1 MKTEKVYNRIFTQ
14 EKWDMVNK
22 YNKNLMNDFLLE
34 LKSQKKKEST
44 IKQYKNDLRI
54 LFIYILDE
62 LDNKPISKLNKK
74 SFRNYSLWLNEECHM
89 SNARV
94 NRLLS
99 ALRSMLTYATD
110 DDDYDD
116 IEINYAAKVKGLQKD
131 KVRDIVF
138 LSMDEVNYLYDT
150 LIKNKKYQQAT
161 LLGLMI
167 DSACRRNEAYQV
179 EKSSITE
186 DGALTNTVV
195 GKRGKKFRLLY
206 NDMTKKAF
214 KLYMEQ
220 RGEDNIESLWIT
232 KDANGQVRK
241 ASYESLYYW
250 VRSWRPIIAE
260 YSGVDKNFNAHS
272 FRHIA
277 LELLSTG
284 EHYICK
290 KLGKKKFELRE
301 LQLLANHSD
310 ISTTA
315 SYLADKSEDELLSAF
330 GLKKE

>member
-1 MKTEKVYNRIFTQ
+1 MTEKNVYNRIYTDQ
-14 EKWDMVNK
+14 KWSEVNE
-22 YNKNLMNDFLLE
+22 YNKALMDDFLLE
-34 LKSQKKKEST
+34 LRSQKKKDST
-44 IKQYKNDLRI
+44 LKQYRNDLRI
-54 LFIYILDE
+54 LFIYILE
-62 LDNKPISKLNKK
+62 HLKNKPIDKLNKK
-74 SFRNYSLWLNEECHM
+74 SFRNYSLWLSSECNM

-110 DDDYDD
+110 DDDYSED
-116 IEINYAAKVKGLQKD
+116 IETNYAAKVKGLQKD
-131 KVRDIVF
+131 AVRDIVF
-138 LSMDEVNYLYDT
+138 LSMDEINHLYET
-150 LIKNKKYQQAT
+150 LIKQKKYQHAT

-186 DGALTNTVV
+186 DGSFTNIVV

-206 NDMTKKAF
+206 NDMTKRAF

-220 RGEDNIESLWIT
+220 RGEDNIDSLWIT
-232 KDANGQVRK
+232 KDKGEPRK

-250 VRSWRPIIAE
+250 VKSWRSIIE
-260 YSGVDKNFNAHS
+260 DYSKVHKEFNAHS
-272 FRHIA
+272 FRHIS

-284 EHYICK
+284 DHYICK
-290 KLGKKKFELRE
+290 KLGKEKFELRE

-310 ISTTA
+310 ISTTQ

-330 GLKKE
+330 GLI

>member
-1 MKTEKVYNRIFTQ
+1 MSEKSVYNRIYTK
-14 EKWDMVNK
+14 EKWENVNK
-22 YNKNLMNDFLLE
+22 YNKSLMNDFLLE

-54 LFIYILDE
+54 LFIYIFEE
-62 LDNKPISKLNKK
+62 LDNKPIHKLNKK
-74 SFRNYSLWLNEECHM
+74 AFRNYSLWLNTECNM
-89 SNARV
+89 SSARV

-110 DDDYDD
+110 DDDYSDD
-116 IEINYAAKVKGLQKD
+116 IEINHASKVKGLQKE

-138 LSMDEVNYLYDT
+138 LSMEEVNFIYER
-150 LIKNKKYQQAT
+150 LIDRKKYQQAT
-161 LLGLMI
+161 LLGLLV

-186 DGALTNTVV
+186 DGAFTNTVT

-206 NDMTKKAF
+206 NDMTKKAY

-220 RGEDNIESLWIT
+220 RGEDDVESLWVT
-232 KDANGQVRK
+232 KENGEIKQ
-241 ASYESLYYW
+241 ASYESLYNW
-250 VRSWRPIIAE
+250 VRTWRPILADMHGEIKE
-260 YSGVDKNFNAHS
+260 FNAHS

-284 EHYICK
+284 DHYICK
-290 KLGKKKFELRE
+290 KLGKEKFELRE

-315 SYLADKSEDELLSAF
+315 SYLADKSEDELLTAF
-330 GLKKE
+330 GLK

>member
-1 MKTEKVYNRIFTQ
+1 MKEKNTYNRIYTD
-14 EKWDMVNK
+14 EKWESVNK
-22 YNKNLMNDFLLE
+22 YNKSLMNDFLLE

-44 IKQYKNDLRI
+44 LKQYKNDLRI
-54 LFIYILDE
+54 LFIYILEE
-62 LDNKPISKLNKK
+62 LDNKPIHKLNKK
-74 SFRNYSLWLNEECHM
+74 SFRNYSLWLSTECNM

-99 ALRSMLTYATD
+99 ALRSMLSYATD
-110 DDDYDD
+110 DEDYSDD
-116 IEINYAAKVKGLQKD
+116 IEINYAAKVKGLQKES
-131 KVRDIVF
+131 VRDIIF
-138 LSMDEVNYLYDT
+138 LSMDEVDYLYNYL
-150 LIKNKKYQQAT
+150 IEHKKYQQAT
-161 LLGLMI
+161 LLGLMV

-186 DGALTNTVV
+186 DGAFTNVVV

-220 RGEDNIESLWIT
+220 RGEDDVESLWVT
-232 KDANGQVRK
+232 KEDGKVKK
-241 ASYESLYYW
+241 ASYESLYNW
-250 VRSWRPIIAE
+250 VRCWRPIIE
-260 YSGVDKNFNAHS
+260 DYSGVYKPFNAHS

-284 EHYICK
+284 DHYICK
-290 KLGKKKFELRE
+290 KLGKEKFELRE

-315 SYLADKSEDELLSAF
+315 SYLADKSEDELLAAF
-330 GLKKE
+330 GLK

>member
-1 MKTEKVYNRIFTQ
+1 MSEKSVYNRIYTK
-14 EKWDMVNK
+14 EKWENVNK
-22 YNKNLMNDFLLE
+22 YNKSLMNDFLLE

-54 LFIYILDE
+54 LFIYILEE
-62 LDNKPISKLNKK
+62 LDNKPIHKLNKK
-74 SFRNYSLWLNEECHM
+74 AFRNYSLWLNTECNM
-89 SNARV
+89 SSARV

-110 DDDYDD
+110 DDDYSDD
-116 IEINYAAKVKGLQKD
+116 IEINHASKVKGLQKE

-138 LSMDEVNYLYDT
+138 LSMEEVNFIYER
-150 LIKNKKYQQAT
+150 LIDKKKYQQAT
-161 LLGLMI
+161 LLGLLV

-179 EKSSITE
+179 EKSSISE
-186 DGALTNTVV
+186 DGNFTNTVT

-206 NDMTKKAF
+206 NDMTKNAYA
-214 KLYMEQ
+214 LYMKQ
-220 RGEDNIESLWIT
+220 RGEDDIESLWVT
-232 KDANGQVRK
+232 YDKDGKARK
-241 ASYESLYYW
+241 ASYESLYNW
-250 VRSWRPIIAE
+250 VVSWRKIVQDFSGE
-260 YSGVDKNFNAHS
+260 YKEFNAHS

-284 EHYICK
+284 DHYVCK
-290 KLGKKKFELRE
+290 KLNKEKFELRE

-330 GLKKE
+330 GLK

>member
-1 MKTEKVYNRIFTQ
+1 MGEQIYNRIFTKDKW
-14 EKWDMVNK
+14 EKVNK
-22 YNKNLMNDFLLE
+22 YNKNLMEDFLLE

-44 IKQYKNDLRI
+44 LKQYRNDLRI
-54 LFIYILDE
+54 LFIYILEE
-62 LDNKPISKLNKK
+62 LDNKPIHKLNKK
-74 SFRNYSLWLNEECHM
+74 SFRNYSLWLSTECNM

-99 ALRSMLTYATD
+99 VLRSMLTYATD
-110 DDDYDD
+110 DDDYNEE
-116 IEINYAAKVKGLQKD
+116 IEINYAAKVKGLQKEA
-131 KVRDIVF
+131 VRKIIF
-138 LSMDEVNYLYDT
+138 LSMDEVDYLYEK
-150 LIKNKKYQQAT
+150 LIEMKKYQQAT
-161 LLGLMI
+161 LLGLLI

-179 EKSSITE
+179 LKDSITD
-186 DGALTNTVV
+186 DGVFTNIVT

-206 NDMTKKAF
+206 NDMTKKAY

-232 KDANGQVRK
+232 KEYGQIRQ

-250 VRSWRPIIAE
+250 VRSWRPIIEE
-260 YSGVDKNFNAHS
+260 YSGEKKKFNAHS

-284 EHYICK
+284 DHYICK
-290 KLGKKKFELRE
+290 KLGKEKFELRE

-315 SYLADKSEDELLSAF
+315 SYLADKSEDELLVAF
-330 GLKKE
+330 GLK